1 MIQFGIEVDIVI
13 AILSSS
19 IMSVTLYLLDEH
31 FVSLDGYLWHILML
45 KYLEELPHIRFLS

>member
-31 FVSLDGYLWHILML
+31 FVSLDGYL
-45 KYLEELPHIRFLS
+45 